1 MIDNALKLRLK
12 SLPLAEAVRVGD
24 SVFSQTD
31 KAVINAAYSDLF
43 SKNVKD
49 CSCGHRYIDA
59 AMEIM
64 AALKIKS
71 RNMNKKY
78 ELKAGRLIWV
88 DNNPYS
94 NANLTDEV
102 ADKWC
107 AEHPDLIAI
116 YFQRW
121 EESTTEK
128 PQTTLKPK
136 KKAKK

>member
-1 MIDNALKLRLK
+1 MNESLISKME
-12 SLPLAEAVRVGD
+12 SLPLEAAVRAGD
-24 SVFSQTD
+24 SVFSQAD
-31 KAVINAAYSDLF
+31 KAAINAAYSDLF

-59 AMEIM
+59 AMEII

-71 RNMNKKY
+71 RSMNRKY

-102 ADKWC
+102 SAKWC

-116 YFQRW
+116 NFQRW
-121 EESTTEK
+121 EDPTTEK
-128 PQTTLKPK
+128 PQTALKPK